1 MENLHIMEHP
11 LILHKISLLR
21 DKNTQHINFKQLVE
35 EVSMLICYKA
45 TEDAF
50 TRNIKIETPMEETI
64 GKEVVQKYGIIP
76 IMRAGMGM
84 LDGIAKLMPTAK
96 IGHIGLYR
104 EPRTLEPIEYYC
116 KLPKDIAD
124 REVLLLDPMV
134 GTGGTATTAITF
146 LKDRGVK
153 NIKLL
158 ALITCE
164 TGVNLIHK
172 MHPDVIIYT
181 AAHDKILDDRGYVIP
196 GMGDAGDR
204 LYGTQ

>member
-1 MENLHIMEHP
+1 MSKLHIMDHP
-11 LILHKISLLR
+11 LILHKITLLR
-21 DKNTQHINFKQLVE
+21 DKNTDHINFKQLVE
-35 EVSMLICYKA
+35 EVSSLICYKA
-45 TEDAF
+45 TEDAL
-50 TRNIKIETPMEETI
+50 THDIEVETPMTKTI
-64 GKEVVQKYGIIP
+64 GKEMAQKYGIIP

-84 LDGIAKLMPTAK
+84 LDGIVKLMPTAK

-116 KLPKDIAD
+116 KLPKDISE

-134 GTGGTATTAITF
+134 GTGGSASSAITF
-146 LKDRGVK
+146 LKERGVK

-158 ALITCE
+158 AIITCDP
-164 TGVNLIHK
+164 GVKLIHK
-172 MHPDVIIYT
+172 LHPDVIIYT
-181 AAHDKILDDRGYVIP
+181 AAHDMILDDKGYVIP